1 MTNDPNV
8 NASLILLKQQ
18 FNDTYGRDI
27 KQLQLQVNELTRK
40 VDDLNDSSVVQ
51 KANSRY
57 NSWLLVAVLILT
69 LINIMAVVGLY
80 ARVF

>member
-8 NASLILLKQQ
+8 NAALILLKQQ

-27 KQLQLQVNELTRK
+27 KQLQMQVNDLTRK
-40 VDDLNDSSVVQ
+40 VDELNDLSVVQ

-57 NSWLLVAVLILT
+57 NSLLLVAVLILT